1 MSIEYSFTPDN
12 KVIGNIKSLSSKQS
26 MLEERRMSELSELA
40 YSAAESAIE
49 LNSAGMNITEILSLL
64 SDSLDFSET
73 EIHDDYL
80 EDNIT
85 RLRGHAFS
93 LSMLDKEYFSVLL
106 FERLSSIGIN
116 VKEEDF
122 LPSASVNETFVYVK
136 NSFAD
141 EAYDVFSQ
149 DFTDPR
155 VAYAAN
161 IKEAVSMLLDGI
173 ADHCLLPLEDRGSRI
188 RTVDELIFK
197 GDLKI
202 NSVIP
207 VFGLDGNADMKYCL
221 VSKNYRISS
230 YTNEDDRYLEL
241 RIPKDGKS
249 SFSELISVAEGLGFE
264 TYRVNSELL
273 SIDEGE
279 RAYFSLVFKSSGV
292 SFVSLL
298 VYLTLFTED
307 FTTLG
312 IYKNLE

>member
-40 YSAAESAIE
+40 YSAAESARE